1 MDVITDNDEY
11 TYIINGFYII
21 MILRE
26 LTEIK
31 TWKIYNNKEL
41 IINLYGDFYPY
52 PERKN
57 KRVKDVCI
65 KYNYIGD
72 YFEILRKFTSV
83 EFKKDDKKTK
93 DHYELLKSL
102 LPPI

>member
-21 MILRE
+21 MILHK
-26 LTEIK
+26 LTEIQ

-65 KYNYIGD
+65 KYNYTKD
-72 YFEILRKFTSV
+72 SFEILRKFTSV
-83 EFKKDDKKTK
+83 EFKKDDKNKRP
-93 DHYELLKSL
+93 L
-102 LPPI
+102 

>member
-1 MDVITDNDEY
+1 MEVITDNDEHS
-11 TYIINGFYII
+11 YIMNTFYIT
-21 MILRE
+21 MVLHK

-31 TWKIYNNKEL
+31 TWKIHNNKEL

-57 KRVKDVCI
+57 KKVKDVVI
-65 KYNYIGD
+65 KYNYSKD
-72 YFEILRKFTSV
+72 SFEILTKFTSV